1 MRADRLEA
9 AKLADWSD
17 QSEAAV
23 RRPDTLILR
32 QRQPG
37 QPQAQAQ
44 HRLSKDNSTLTDLSA
59 VNLPEVEIVSLV
71 EESIPRYQLKQ
82 DYLTEFGGCEHEDWV
97 VETPALSSG
106 PSLLTP
112 EQAEATLQ
120 YFVTCGHRLTQM
132 TKTYHDVEAVTRLL
146 EEKEKDLEL
155 AAKIGT
161 ELLQRNK
168 ESDERISKLETE
180 LCGSNDLITQLRH
193 ELQVKTD
200 LLHVYT
206 NDIEDASPLEIRNFN
221 IDVLERKINDLEEE
235 NKNLHEEA
243 SKVENLFMT

>member
-1 MRADRLEA
+1 MREKHNREA
-9 AKLADWSD
+9 EPEPK
-17 QSEAAV
+17 
-23 RRPDTLILR
+23 R
-32 QRQPG
+32 
-37 QPQAQAQ
+37 
-44 HRLSKDNSTLTDLSA
+44 HSKDISTLTDLST
-59 VNLPEVEIVSLV
+59 VNVPEVEIVSLV
-71 EESIPRYQLKQ
+71 EESIPRYQLTQ
-82 DYLTEFGGCEHEDWV
+82 DYLCQFGGEEHEDWV
-97 VETPALSSG
+97 VHTPALPPA

-112 EQAEATLQ
+112 EQAEATLH
-120 YFVTCGHRLTQM
+120 YFVSCGQRLTQM

-168 ESDERISKLETE
+168 ESDEKISKLETE

-206 NDIEDASPLEIRNFN
+206 NDVEDASPLELRSFN
-221 IDVLERKINDLEEE
+221 IELLEKKINELEEE

-243 SKVENLFMT
+243 SKVDILYNFLFSKSFLIPDG

>member
-1 MRADRLEA
+1 MRLRERREA

-17 QSEAAV
+17 PTEAAV
-23 RRPDTLILR
+23 RRPDSLVLR
-32 QRQPG
+32 QSQPG
-37 QPQAQAQ
+37 HRQD
-44 HRLSKDNSTLTDLSA
+44 RLSKDNSTLTDLSA
-59 VNLPEVEIVSLV
+59 LNVPEVEIVSLV
-71 EESIPRYQLKQ
+71 EETIPRYQLKQ
-82 DYLTEFGGCEHEDWV
+82 DYLSQFGGAEHEDWV
-97 VETPALSSG
+97 VQTPAISPG
-106 PSLLTP
+106 PHRLTP

-120 YFVTCGHRLTQM
+120 YFLTCGDRLTQM

-168 ESDERISKLETE
+168 ESDERISKLETD

-206 NDIEDASPLEIRNFN
+206 NDIEDASPLEIRSFN
-221 IDVLERKINDLEEE
+221 IELLEKKINNLEEE

-243 SKVENLFMT
+243 SKVNN

>member
-1 MRADRLEA
+1 M
-9 AKLADWSD
+9 
-17 QSEAAV
+17 
-23 RRPDTLILR
+23 
-32 QRQPG
+32 
-37 QPQAQAQ
+37 
-44 HRLSKDNSTLTDLSA
+44 
-59 VNLPEVEIVSLV
+59 EIVSLV
-71 EESIPRYQLKQ
+71 EETIPRYQLKQ
-82 DYLTEFGGCEHEDWV
+82 DYLTQFGGAEHEDWV
-97 VETPALSSG
+97 VQTPALSSG

-120 YFVTCGHRLTQM
+120 YFVTCGDRLTQM

-180 LCGSNDLITQLRH
+180 LCSSNDLITQLRH

-206 NDIEDASPLEIRNFN
+206 SDVEDASPLELRSFN
-221 IDVLERKINDLEEE
+221 IELLEKKINELEEE

-243 SKVENLFMT
+243 SKVTDLKYK

>member
-1 MRADRLEA
+1 M
-9 AKLADWSD
+9 
-17 QSEAAV
+17 
-23 RRPDTLILR
+23 
-32 QRQPG
+32 
-37 QPQAQAQ
+37 
-44 HRLSKDNSTLTDLSA
+44 
-59 VNLPEVEIVSLV
+59 EIISLV
-71 EESIPRYQLKQ
+71 EERIPKYQLKQ
-82 DYLTEFGGCEHEDWV
+82 DYLTQFGGQDNEDWV
-97 VETPALSSG
+97 VQTPALPPG
-106 PSLLTP
+106 PTELTP
-112 EQAEATLQ
+112 AQAEATLQ
-120 YFVTCGHRLTQM
+120 YLVSCGDRLTQM

-235 NKNLHEEA
+235 NKNLH
-243 SKVENLFMT
+243 

>member
-1 MRADRLEA
+1 MRPDRLEA
-9 AKLADWSD
+9 AKLADSSD
-17 QSEAAV
+17 NTEAAA
-23 RRPDTLILR
+23 RPDTLVLR
-32 QRQPG
+32 QRQHR
-37 QPQAQAQ
+37 QPQAQ
-44 HRLSKDNSTLTDLSA
+44 HRLSKDNSTLTDLSV
-59 VNLPEVEIVSLV
+59 VNVPEVEIVSLV
-71 EESIPRYQLKQ
+71 EETIPRYQLKQ
-82 DYLTEFGGCEHEDWV
+82 DYLTQFGGAEHEDWV
-97 VETPALSSG
+97 VQTPALSSG

-120 YFVTCGHRLTQM
+120 YFVTCGDRLTQM

-180 LCGSNDLITQLRH
+180 LCSSNDLITQLRH

-206 NDIEDASPLEIRNFN
+206 SDVEDASPLELRSFN
-221 IDVLERKINDLEEE
+221 IELLEKKINELEEE

-243 SKVENLFMT
+243 SKVTDLKYK

>member
-1 MRADRLEA
+1 MRPDRLEA
-9 AKLADWSD
+9 AKLADSSD
-17 QSEAAV
+17 KTEAAV
-23 RRPDTLILR
+23 RPDSLVLR
-32 QRQPG
+32 QSQHRQ
-37 QPQAQAQ
+37 QQAETQ

-59 VNLPEVEIVSLV
+59 VNVPEVEIISLV
-71 EESIPRYQLKQ
+71 EDSIPRYQLKQ
-82 DYLTEFGGCEHEDWV
+82 DYLTQFGGSEHEDWV
-97 VETPALSSG
+97 VQTPAISPG

-206 NDIEDASPLEIRNFN
+206 NDIEDASPLEIRSFN
-221 IDVLERKINDLEEE
+221 IELLEKKITNLEEE
-235 NKNLHEEA
+235 NKTLHEEA
-243 SKVENLFMT
+243 SKVKIIIFSQ

>member
-1 MRADRLEA
+1 M
-9 AKLADWSD
+9 
-17 QSEAAV
+17 
-23 RRPDTLILR
+23 R
-32 QRQPG
+32 QRQNTEPAS
-37 QPQAQAQ
+37 QQK
-44 HRLSKDNSTLTDLSA
+44 RFSKDNSTLTDLSV
-59 VNLPEVEIVSLV
+59 VNVPEVEIVSLV
-71 EESIPRYQLKQ
+71 EETIPRYQLKQ
-82 DYLTEFGGCEHEDWV
+82 DYLTQFGGAEHEDWV
-97 VETPALSSG
+97 VQTPALSSG

-120 YFVTCGHRLTQM
+120 YFVTCGDRLTQM

-180 LCGSNDLITQLRH
+180 LCSSNDLITQLRH

-206 NDIEDASPLEIRNFN
+206 SDVEDASPLELRSFN
-221 IDVLERKINDLEEE
+221 IELLEKKINELEEE

-243 SKVENLFMT
+243 SKVTDLIQVTFDTIIDCRWRTRRTSARRRRRSW

>member
-1 MRADRLEA
+1 MRPDRLEA
-9 AKLADWSD
+9 AKLADSSD
-17 QSEAAV
+17 NTEAAA
-23 RRPDTLILR
+23 RPDTLVLR
-32 QRQPG
+32 QRQHR
-37 QPQAQAQ
+37 QPQAQ
-44 HRLSKDNSTLTDLSA
+44 HRLSKDNSTLTDLST
-59 VNLPEVEIVSLV
+59 VNVPEVEIISLV

-82 DYLTEFGGCEHEDWV
+82 DYLTQFGGPEHDDWV
-97 VETPALSSG
+97 VQTPALSSG

-120 YFVTCGHRLTQM
+120 YFVTSGHRLTQM

-206 NDIEDASPLEIRNFN
+206 NDIEDASPLEIRHFN

-243 SKVENLFMT
+243 SKVKGSFSA